1 MSMECEADE
10 GFGSSESTEDIK
22 EFNFNVKEVITN
34 LKCLNGQSALKING
48 SSGKIEKMNIG
59 GDNESEKVSSPAKE
73 TDVKE
78 EGAKKHPLLIGAKV
92 RNSLKELV
100 SRMQNSEKKPAP
112 GDKGSNED
120 KIINTVISNEASN
133 VTPKR
138 SIDSGNLFENFKIND
153 LKIVAVQKE
162 VIENKEA
169 FTDSEQT
176 VHEPMKPLVVKEL
189 CEKTGSMKEE
199 SMEVVEIDDK
209 DQETASLNPGCD
221 KNVQSKDNIDKVQNG
236 HLEQLS
242 SDVNISKKK
251 VKKEEEELDDSLL
264 LDNDHNQ
271 PSPLGEDDDD
281 ALLFDTSEEKAK
293 VSPVSTDT
301 RKSEEIQNEDK
312 RYGEQLNVMDR
323 NGKENVKDIK
333 LEDDLQKEACSSV
346 QEEENSSENHTFTID
361 RKRPAE
367 DHDSSTSASSSKRS
381 RLDEMIGKLGNAIG
395 ISPEA
400 VADKEV
406 YEEDEE
412 DSIATTE
419 SAITKDD
426 DTATATEEEEEEETK
441 GDEGDANEKKENNY
455 IRMTEKE
462 LEDLIRLKVA
472 QYLKSQREGLFG
484 MLQQRIKDLSAA
496 NDRWKAEVKE
506 MQIKINEVT
515 VLQQKHEKRK
525 AATAAL
531 RQITTRSV
539 GIQVD
544 ESKVNKQTSA
554 STGNPQTPVKQSKT
568 PPRTVAVAT
577 TVNTTPI
584 FTTPTGSNGTIRL
597 PIPQS
602 SLPSPI
608 MPQVPQPINMG
619 QTPTSPIFQKMS
631 QGSNNIP
638 TTLTASA
645 VLQRTTV
652 RSLLDST
659 RQTPTVSTVPPAGSN
674 TPMTVIGL
682 PQGGIFTQG
691 TQGLIVVST
700 VAPPMN
706 TASKSLLSKTSGAAT
721 STATIITSA
730 VPQLVQAPAVAT
742 VKVIDLTVD
751 DDAASKQNRTTV
763 TVQANNQVHMSAPA
777 TRPVVPTQQTIITQS
792 HPQSSQGLILGPSIS
807 TQIVRASFPQPT
819 TYQIVRSGNVLTVVS
834 PTSQNSP
841 QVFRPAAP
849 AVSGQPRPGQAT
861 VPATN
866 VMSSVRQTNLQSVVP
881 SHVSVPVP
889 TAIPV
894 QVQAPKLSPVVT
906 TYGISHPAPFP
917 SVPTNQVQPGQK
929 PLPPKPGLK
938 ISRVSQGIVLSWNMT
953 ISDTH
958 AEIASYQLFAYQ
970 EGLAAPSSNLW
981 KKVGEVKALPLPM
994 ACTLTQFQEGNKYHF
1009 AVRAVD
1015 VHNRV
1020 GHFSDPSSIHLLPM
1034 TAK

>member
-1 MSMECEADE
+1 MECEADE

-22 EFNFNVKEVITN
+22 ELNFKEVINN
-34 LKCLNGQSALKING
+34 LKCLNGQSAMKING
-48 SSGKIEKMNIG
+48 SSGTVEKMDTCGIN
-59 GDNESEKVSSPAKE
+59 DSEKVCSPAKE
-73 TDVKE
+73 TSVIKDE
-78 EGAKKHPLLIGAKV
+78 CTKKHPLLIGAKV

-100 SRMQNSEKKPAP
+100 SRMQNSEKKPVS
-112 GDKGSNED
+112 GDKGSDED
-120 KIINTVISNEASN
+120 KIISTAVSKEAAS
-133 VTPKR
+133 VTHKR

-153 LKIVAVQKE
+153 IKIVAVQKE
-162 VIENKEA
+162 AVENKVA
-169 FTDSEQT
+169 FIASEQT
-176 VHEPMKPLVVKEL
+176 IHEPMKPIVVEDL
-189 CEKTGSMKEE
+189 CEKTENVKEE
-199 SMEVVEIDDK
+199 SVRSMDVVEIDDM
-209 DQETASLNPGCD
+209 DQETASLNPDCD
-221 KNVQSKDNIDKVQNG
+221 KNVQSNDNKDKVQNG
-236 HLEQLS
+236 HLEHLAT
-242 SDVNISKKK
+242 DINISKEM

-271 PSPLGEDDDD
+271 PSPLGEEEDD
-281 ALLFDTSEEKAK
+281 ALLLDTNDEKTK
-293 VSPVSTDT
+293 VLPVSTAT
-301 RKSEEIQNEDK
+301 GKSEEIQFEDQ
-312 RYGEQLNVMDR
+312 RNGEQLKVMDI
-323 NGKENVKDIK
+323 NGKEDVKDPK
-333 LEDDLQKEACSSV
+333 LEGDLQEKSCASV
-346 QEEENSSENHTFTID
+346 QEDDSNEAQAATID

-367 DHDSSTSASSSKRS
+367 DNDSSASASSNKRS

-400 VADKEV
+400 VADKEL
-406 YEEDEE
+406 YDEDEE

-419 SAITKDD
+419 SAITKDE
-426 DTATATEEEEEEETK
+426 DTTTATEEEEEEMK
-441 GDEGDANEKKENNY
+441 VDEGDADGKKEKKY

-462 LEDLIRLKVA
+462 LEDLVWVKVA

-539 GIQVD
+539 GVQVD
-544 ESKVNKQTSA
+544 EAKVNKQTSA
-554 STGNPQTPVKQSKT
+554 STGSPQTHVKQSKT
-568 PPRTVAVAT
+568 PPRTVVVAT

-602 SLPSPI
+602 SLPPPI
-608 MPQVPQPINMG
+608 MPQAPQPVNMG
-619 QTPTSPIFQKMS
+619 QSPTSPIFQKMS
-631 QGSNNIP
+631 PGTNNIP
-638 TTLTASA
+638 TTLAASA

-659 RQTPTVSTVPPAGSN
+659 RQTPTVATISPAGSN

-682 PQGGIFTQG
+682 PQGGLFTQG
-691 TQGLIVVST
+691 TPGLIVVST

-706 TASKSLLSKTSGAAT
+706 TASKSLLSKTTSAAS
-721 STATIITSA
+721 STATIITSTI
-730 VPQLVQAPAVAT
+730 PQLVQAPVLAT
-742 VKVIDLTVD
+742 GKVIDLTVD
-751 DDAASKQNRTTV
+751 DDSASKQNKSAV
-763 TVQANNQVHMSAPA
+763 TVQTNNQVRMSAPV
-777 TRPVVPTQQTIITQS
+777 TRPVVPTQQTIITQP
-792 HPQSSQGLILGPSIS
+792 HTQSPQGLILGPTLS
-807 TQIVRASFPQPT
+807 TQIVRAPFTQPT

-841 QVFRPAAP
+841 QIFRPAAP
-849 AVSGQPRPGQAT
+849 TVSSQPRPSQPN

-866 VMSSVRQTNLQSVVP
+866 VMSSVRQPSLSTVVP

-889 TAIPV
+889 AAIPV
-894 QVQAPKLSPVVT
+894 QVQAAKLSSTVT

-970 EGLAAPSSNLW
+970 EGVAAPSSNLW

-1034 TAK
+1034 AAK